1 MNKQKRI
8 TFRLD
13 DSLYNKLLRI
23 AKKKKIDWS
32 KLIRNYVNKGIEYD
46 I

>member
-1 MNKQKRI
+1 MSKQKRI

-13 DSLYNKLLRI
+13 DSLYAKLLKT

-32 KLIRNYVNKGIEYD
+32 KLIRNIIEKE
-46 I
+46 IKSK